1 MVSVFLRGACG
12 HCISPESVPPLE
24 VRILLSK
31 CNFFAT
37 NVLFFDQINKEVLSF
52 YSEINKAKKKKT
64 EGEGKMNFFHSFD
77 NFSFAKF

>member
-1 MVSVFLRGACG
+1 MVSVFLRGASG

-37 NVLFFDQINKEVLSF
+37 KCAVLRSNKQRSAL
-52 YSEINKAKKKKT
+52 ILLKLTRQKKKSQV
-64 EGEGKMNFFHSFD
+64 EGKKVRNSMGLTH
-77 NFSFAKF
+77 